1 MRPKVT
7 LGAFFMAEEKSPQA
21 GEGSASHSA
30 RVPPTAAGIQVNFCK
45 SPLCGNFGVPPTPRA
60 KWERRAT
67 AEDGSKAPPGPGDYR
82 LAGRGNR
89 RVALICDLCKE
100 SMPLNSNLAIAEE
113 LLRITAYLDPE
124 PVGCPNEDC
133 SSKGA
138 SVVKY
143 GVNRH
148 GTPRYQCKGCKK
160 VFAHGGKST
169 KRQRKTH
176 INRDVF
182 QQLMNS
188 VPLRRIIK
196 MNEISPSTLY
206 NKLEFIHQQCQA
218 FVSAREKQLPIKT
231 DLGERCLTTDRQK
244 LVVNWSSRKDRRNTV
259 LLSMATA
266 DLETGYVLGVHVN
279 YDPEMDVDHV
289 YEDYKKVGDDKLTRP
304 YRRYARVWLPE
315 DYESA
320 DGRASDVQAT
330 KLRASLSEVPPSLA
344 LKGLSAAIDAMYAQV
359 LAREDVE
366 ADTPS
371 PHIRTPAQGMLLHE
385 QVVMFAHMQFVA
397 RILNKAERLVCFMDQ
412 DSGLRGAFMAAMS
425 ERVKKG
431 TAEGFY
437 VNHSDL
443 PIDAKHAAIARS
455 KKLLK
460 EMMAE
465 HLGMSEREAAMELG
479 RQQLRY
485 MTKHGAWNDYWF
497 SHPLADPR
505 EPEKQICWL
514 TNRRPISD
522 DPEVRTSEL
531 EDVLDLYMRATL
543 TAVDRFFMQ
552 VRRAITVA
560 ERGIASASADRR
572 IWFGKNAYNPR
583 NLVMLLEVFRVYF
596 NYCEVGQDKKTPAMR
611 LGLARGVVSPEDI
624 LYSRPREQVGGPGE
638 EESPALQSQNGASNQ
653 TEPGP

>member
-1 MRPKVT
+1 
-7 LGAFFMAEEKSPQA
+7 MAEEKSPQ
-21 GEGSASHSA
+21 EGDDSARHAA
-30 RVPPTAAGIQVNFCK
+30 RVPPTAAGVQVNFCK
-45 SPLCGNFGVPPTPRA
+45 SPLCANFCVSPTPRA
-60 KWERRAT
+60 KWERRAA
-67 AEDGSKAPPGPGDYR
+67 AEDGSKALPGLGDYR

-89 RVALICDLCKE
+89 RASLICDLCKE
-100 SMPLNSNLAIAEE
+100 SMPLSSNLAIAEE
-113 LLRITAYLDPE
+113 LLRISAYLDPE

-133 SSKGA
+133 TCKSAG
-138 SVVKY
+138 VVKY

-148 GTPRYQCKGCKK
+148 GTPRYQCRGCKK

-196 MNEISPSTLY
+196 MNGISPSTLY
-206 NKLEFIHQQCQA
+206 SKLEFIHQQCQA
-218 FVSAREKQLPIKT
+218 FVSARERQLPTKA
-231 DLGERCLTTDRQK
+231 DLGARYLTTDRQK
-244 LVVNWSSRKDRRNTV
+244 LIVNWSSRKDRRNTI

-266 DLETGYVLGVHVN
+266 DLQTGYVLGVHVN
-279 YDPEMDVDHV
+279 YDAEMDIDHV
-289 YEDYKKVGDDKLTRP
+289 YEDCKKIGDDKLTRP

-320 DGRASDVQAT
+320 DGRASDVKAT
-330 KLRASLSEVPPSLA
+330 KLRASLSGVTPSLA
-344 LKGLSAAIDAMYAQV
+344 LTGLSAAIDAMYAQT

-366 ADTPS
+366 AETPS

-385 QVVMFAHMQFVA
+385 QVVMFAHMQFVS
-397 RILNKAERLVCFMDQ
+397 RMLNKAERLVCFMDQ
-412 DSGLRGAFMAAMS
+412 DSGLRGAFMAAMG
-425 ERVKKG
+425 ERVKSG

-437 VNHSDL
+437 VNHADL
-443 PIDAKHAAIARS
+443 PIDAKHAAIAKS
-455 KKLLK
+455 KKRLQ
-460 EMMAE
+460 EVIAE
-465 HLGMSEREAAMELG
+465 HPGMSEQDAALELG

-497 SHPLADPR
+497 GHPLADPR
-505 EPEKQICWL
+505 EPEKHVCWL
-514 TNRRPISD
+514 TNRKPLSD
-522 DPEVRTSEL
+522 DPETRALEL
-531 EDVLDLYMRATL
+531 EGVLDLYMKATL

-560 ERGIASASADRR
+560 ERGIASASADGRV
-572 IWFGKNAYNPR
+572 WFGKNAYNPL

-611 LGLARGVVSPEDI
+611 LGLARGPVSPEDI
-624 LYSRPREQVGGPGE
+624 LYYRPKEQVGGPGE
-638 EESPALQSQNGASNQ
+638 EESPALQSQNGASNKS
-653 TEPGP
+653 EPQA